1 MINFI
6 KGQAYNIELKDTSI
20 MGNNFKN
27 VVCLGEIAG
36 EIAGADGDVM
46 AGHARM
52 ASVVS
57 GLPVNYDDYDYVLFR
72 LTDNS
77 VRAIGL
83 EWIRENSVVS
93 LDMRKIFVEIDN
105 YPVSKIGLIT
115 TALKNLGIPEDD
127 INITASS

>member
-36 EIAGADGDVM
+36 EIAGAYGDVM

-52 ASVVS
+52 ASVVYLS
-57 GLPVNYDDYDYVLFR
+57 
-72 LTDNS
+72 T
-77 VRAIGL
+77 
-83 EWIRENSVVS
+83 
-93 LDMRKIFVEIDN
+93 MT
-105 YPVSKIGLIT
+105 IT
-115 TALKNLGIPEDD
+115 TMCCFV
-127 INITASS
+127 

>member
-1 MINFI
+1 M
-6 KGQAYNIELKDTSI
+6 
-20 MGNNFKN
+20 
-27 VVCLGEIAG
+27 
-36 EIAGADGDVM
+36 
-46 AGHARM
+46 
-52 ASVVS
+52 
-57 GLPVNYDDYDYVLFR
+57 LFR

-127 INITASS
+127 ISITASS

>member
-36 EIAGADGDVM
+36 EIAGAYGDVM